1 MAATT
6 EAISRFESEGVSWHR
21 PPDYYAEMVKSD
33 EQMARIKDRLMYEQ
47 QQIDQSAE
55 RCVRGLSTSC
65 VFGRVTPCFHGSPCE
80 KS

>member
-1 MAATT
+1 
-6 EAISRFESEGVSWHR
+6 
-21 PPDYYAEMVKSD
+21 MVKSD

-65 VFGRVTPCFHGSPCE
+65 IFGRVAQHVE
-80 KS
+80 VLKQHAIMR